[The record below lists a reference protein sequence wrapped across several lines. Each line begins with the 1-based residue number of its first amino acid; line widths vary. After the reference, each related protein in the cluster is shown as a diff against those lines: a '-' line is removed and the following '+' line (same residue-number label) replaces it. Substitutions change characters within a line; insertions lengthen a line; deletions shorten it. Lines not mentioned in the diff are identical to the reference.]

1 MMRLFRASAIFGLLL
16 ALSVTAIA
24 TDLTGAWES
33 RYQVSSI
40 NEVMTATLQQ
50 VGDNLLGSF
59 SVESPLGPRS
69 GIIFGAVEGDEVKA
83 NFLSVS
89 GSNMVTI
96 TFFDGR
102 IEDQDSLKGTYYVQ
116 RSDKNAFTGP
126 FEAIRK

>member
-1 MMRLFRASAIFGLLL
+1 MRIFRASLIFGLLL

-24 TDLTGAWES
+24 TDLTGTWES
-33 RYQVSSI
+33 SYQVSSV
-40 NEVMTATLQQ
+40 NEVMTAEIQQ
-50 VGDNLLGSF
+50 VGDKLLGSF

-83 NFLSVS
+83 NFLSVKE
-89 GSNMVTI
+89 SNRVTI

-102 IEDQDSLKGTYYVQ
+102 IEGQDSLKGTYYV
-116 RSDKNAFTGP
+116 RDSDKNAFTGP

>member
-1 MMRLFRASAIFGLLL
+1 MRIFRASLIFGLLL
-16 ALSVTAIA
+16 ALSVTAVA
-24 TDLTGAWES
+24 TDLTGTWES
-33 RYQVSSI
+33 RYQVSSV
-40 NEVMTATLQQ
+40 NEVMMATLQQ

-69 GIIFGAVEGDEVKA
+69 GIIFGAVEGDKVKA

-89 GSNMVTI
+89 GSDVVTI

-102 IEDQDSLKGTYYVQ
+102 IEGQDALKGTYYVQ
-116 RSDKNAFTGP
+116 DSNKNAFTGP

>member
-1 MMRLFRASAIFGLLL
+1 MRIFRASVIFGLLL
-16 ALSVTAIA
+16 ALSVTAVA
-24 TDLTGAWES
+24 TDLTGTWES
-33 RYQVSSI
+33 RYQVSSV
-40 NEVMTATLQQ
+40 NEVMMATLQQ

-69 GIIFGAVEGDEVKA
+69 GIIFGAVEGDKVKA

-89 GSNMVTI
+89 GSDVVTI

-102 IEDQDSLKGTYYVQ
+102 IEGQDALKGTYYVQ
-116 RSDKNAFTGP
+116 DSNKNAFTGP